1 MIKKTL
7 LLLCLTLGG
16 CASSEHMFSNYMA
29 ADMNKVS
36 LGMTKQQVIQQ
47 IGTPMGVSAQNGVEY
62 LSYNLSDTMMDAMAW
77 QTHRFYVR
85 LVNGRVDSYGR
96 VGDFDSTRTPEH
108 KETIVIKH
116 D

>member
-7 LLLCLTLGG
+7 LLVCLLLGG

-29 ADMNKVS
+29 SDMNKIS

-47 IGTPMGVSAQNGVEY
+47 LGTPMGVSAQDGVEY
-62 LSYNLSDTMMDAMAW
+62 LSYSLSDTLSDAMAW

-85 LVNGRVDSYGR
+85 LVNGHVDSYGR
-96 VGDFDSTRTPEH
+96 VGDFNSTKPPEH
-108 KETIVIKH
+108 KETIIIKAR
-116 D
+116 

>member
-1 MIKKTL
+1 MIKKMLLILSL
-7 LLLCLTLGG
+7 LLTG

-29 ADMNKVS
+29 ADMNKIS

-47 IGTPMGVSAQNGVEY
+47 LGTPMGVSAQNGVEY
-62 LSYNLSDTMMDAMAW
+62 LSYSLSDTMQEAIAW

-85 LVNGRVDSYGR
+85 LVNGHVDSYGR
-96 VGDFDSTRTPEH
+96 VGDFNSTHPVER